1 MIKYFFERKLKSSGN
16 FLHFGSACFGH
27 NVAVKIHCHCKGTVT
42 QNCFEHLGRHSCFDC
57 AGGKGVTENMRGY
70 MLKLVAVRIYALDYA
85 VQLRLYQITSKR
97 ETVFALENI
106 TCRGRD
112 IFFGIKQAN
121 NVRGKRN
128 IAQGGICF
136 FGVSSK

>member
-1 MIKYFFERKLKSSGN
+1 
-16 FLHFGSACFGH
+16 
-27 NVAVKIHCHCKGTVT
+27 
-42 QNCFEHLGRHSCFDC
+42 
-57 AGGKGVTENMRGY
+57 MRGY

-106 TCRGRD
+106 ICRGRD

-136 FGVSSK
+136 WSILKIAAPVEIFYGSPNVKNIFIEVDIAEFKSAKFAVAKPGS